1 MILCFGGR
9 ALRILGIDPGYA
21 TIGYGVVDY
30 DKNRFKTVGF
40 GAVTT
45 SAGIPFPKRLK
56 DIYNDMVT
64 VIQKYKPDEMSVE
77 KLYFNTNTTTAIDVA
92 QARGVIVLAAENC
105 GVSVFEYTPLQVKQ
119 AITGYGRAEKR
130 QVMEMV
136 KSFLNLEKIPKP
148 DDTADALA
156 LSVCHGHYS
165 GSSYSRLWSE
175 NK

>member
-1 MILCFGGR
+1 M
-9 ALRILGIDPGYA
+9 RILGIDPGYA
-21 TIGYGVVDY
+21 TVGYGVVDY
-30 DKNRFKTVGF
+30 DKNHFKTVAF
-40 GAVTT
+40 GAITT
-45 SAGIPFPKRLK
+45 KAGLPFPKRLK

-64 VIQKYKPDEMSVE
+64 VIEKYKPDEMSVE

-92 QARGVIVLAAENC
+92 QARGVIVLAAENS
-105 GVSVFEYTPLQVKQ
+105 GIRVFEYTPLQVKQ

-136 KSFLNLEKIPKP
+136 KSFLSLERVPKP

-156 LSVCHGHYS
+156 LAICHGHYS
-165 GSSYSRLWSE
+165 GTAYSRLWSG

>member
-1 MILCFGGR
+1 ML
-9 ALRILGIDPGYA
+9 ILGIDPGYA
-21 TIGYGVVDY
+21 TVGYGLVQHERG
-30 DKNRFKTVGF
+30 KFTHIRH
-40 GAVTT
+40 GAITT
-45 SAGIPFPKRLK
+45 QPHVPMHLRLK
-56 DIYNDMVT
+56 EIHEDMLT
-64 VIQKYKPDEMSVE
+64 LLDTFHPDAVSVE
-77 KLYFNTNTTTAIDVA
+77 ELFFNTNITTGIQVA
-92 QARGVIVLAAENC
+92 HARGVILLACAER
-105 GVSVFEYTPLQVKQ
+105 GITPAEYTPSQVKQ
-119 AITGYGRAEKR
+119 SVVGYGRAEKR